1 MTTHLYEVS
10 LEEVGARV
18 TTLAADVDPQDI
30 ADHIEEETWFTV
42 ECMEVEE

>member
-1 MTTHLYEVS
+1 
-10 LEEVGARV
+10 
-18 TTLAADVDPQDI
+18 VDLQDI